1 MSVSVSLRVA
11 LAMLAALTLG
21 CEGSHGPS
29 NFLSTFVLREVQG
42 DPLPTVLYANEYVE
56 VHVISDTIRL
66 RADGTGTISG
76 VRASEPLQ
84 PSILPQPPTWST
96 AEIRFRRGIDRIEI
110 DYVCPINA
118 NCPPPP
124 HLIAVEGNGRL
135 QVTWAPGMI
144 GRSPMIYAAVE

>member
-1 MSVSVSLRVA
+1 MSTPASFGIA

-21 CEGSHGPS
+21 CEESHGPTD
-29 NFLSTFVLREVQG
+29 FQSTYVLTEVQG

-66 RADGTGTISG
+66 RADGTGAISG

-84 PSILPQPPTWST
+84 PSILPEPPTWST
-96 AEIRFRRGIDRIEI
+96 AEIRFRRGINRLEI
-110 DYVCPINA
+110 DYVCPGNA
-118 NCPPPP
+118 NCAPPP
-124 HLIAVEGNGRL
+124 HLIGVERGNRL
-135 QVTWAPGMI
+135 HVTWAPSLI